1 MTSSGTTSPAVRGLI
16 SHVEELLDI
25 EVIIHREAEAP
36 PYGLLLDTY
45 SYDVSKSVIVYS
57 NSQLGLLKDY
67 IIAHNCVKLL
77 MRGTSH
83 KLKQYRIL
91 SYDSQSAAKGMY
103 QIYLDT
109 LKDDKTRQLDI
120 GQKKKLMYYLFML
133 FHESLIELPFS
144 ILGNYYLTKECP
156 VLHNAQTYFL
166 IKESMRDMHE
176 LVAFKEMLPRRYFV
190 MHNAMYYARDMFLAD
205 ITAEIKLNP
214 LINIPEFQKFR
225 NLDIKEMMSHRWS
238 QSYWYHTKLVGDAMS
253 NIVKMATN
261 IDFSKQL
268 SADFYAGMYSLGID
282 ITNRWML
289 MMRMQEWYRWE
300 PPEHLRTSEENCL
313 QIEQEATQ
321 AVFGI

>member
-1 MTSSGTTSPAVRGLI
+1 
-16 SHVEELLDI
+16 
-25 EVIIHREAEAP
+25 
-36 PYGLLLDTY
+36 
-45 SYDVSKSVIVYS
+45 
-57 NSQLGLLKDY
+57 
-67 IIAHNCVKLL
+67 

-144 ILGNYYLTKECP
+144 ILGNYYLTKVCP

-176 LVAFKEMLPRRYFV
+176 LVAFKDMLPRRYFV

-238 QSYWYHTKLVGDAMS
+238 QCGTGITRNSSVTQCQILLKWRQISIFQS
-253 NIVKMATN
+253 NYPQIFMPVC
-261 IDFSKQL
+261 IPSVL
-268 SADFYAGMYSLGID
+268 
-282 ITNRWML
+282 
-289 MMRMQEWYRWE
+289 
-300 PPEHLRTSEENCL
+300 TSPTGGC
-313 QIEQEATQ
+313 
-321 AVFGI
+321 